1 MFFLASMKT
10 NTRSPKS
17 GKIKIALLVA
27 AVCIIIP
34 TLIYTHNLVSRLQK
48 KEHDVASLYAKSLE
62 YVANGSESGTDYTFI
77 FTEIISS
84 IDFPVILTDKSD
96 TVITTTKNVPLD
108 STLSE
113 KKKNELLRE
122 MIFQMDRTNKP
133 IVVTYQDSIILSK
146 LHYGESPLVVR
157 LRWLPYIEIA
167 IATLF
172 ILVGY
177 IGFSYIKRSEQS
189 NIWVGMA
196 RETAHQLGTPLTSIM
211 GWIELLKLHGADNP
225 RIVETVSE
233 FEHDVQ
239 RLHKV
244 ADRFSKIGSKPDLKE
259 ENIVEVI
266 QHVIRYFERRIPQ
279 MGKKVDIH
287 IESEAVVNV
296 NINSELFEWVLEN
309 LVKNALDAM
318 EEGKGTISFF
328 ISQENRFT
336 TIDVMDTGKGIDQ
349 RYHKDVFRPGFST
362 KKRGWG
368 LGLSLCKRII
378 EEYHKGKL
386 FIKESKPGHGATFR
400 IILK

>member
-1 MFFLASMKT
+1 MKT